1 MGNAVLDVKKEEKV
15 LSRDKIAVCKS
26 DTDFYIKK
34 LSGDALHNIASEV
47 PFRHE
52 GFCISILTSG
62 DMEQYVD
69 FDRQMVTGPA
79 ITMLERGQIHQQI
92 FGEGCELIHIY
103 FKPEFMISETQC
115 LLSCWGCMFRSSVIR
130 MDEEQ
135 LKEVLTY
142 CRLLINEFRQNRERK
157 DAVLRNLL
165 SALIIACSR
174 IAMPEPVMK
183 MRNED
188 TQPQGLVLQFKMLVD
203 KHFRDK
209 VQVADYAEMLYITA
223 GHLNDS
229 VKGVFGRNAK
239 NLIDEKRIMEAKRL
253 LYLRNF
259 SVKEIAYELN
269 FEDDAYFNRFFK
281 KHTGLTPVFFQKQ
294 IREKYN

>member
-1 MGNAVLDVKKEEKV
+1 MSNVITEEKKEQKLLV
-15 LSRDKIAVCKS
+15 KDKIAVCKS
-26 DTDFYIKK
+26 DTDFYIKR
-34 LSGDALHNIASEV
+34 LSGEALHNIASEV

-103 FKPEFMISETQC
+103 FKPEFLVTETQC
-115 LLSCWGCMFRSSVIR
+115 LLSCWGCMFRSAVIR

-135 LKEVLTY
+135 LKEVLAY
-142 CRLLINEFRQNRERK
+142 CRLLISEFRQARPRK
-157 DAVLRNLL
+157 DAVLRSLL

-174 IAMPEPVMK
+174 IAMPEPMPMK
-183 MRNED
+183 NED
-188 TQPQGLVLQFKMLVD
+188 TLPQGLVLQFKMLVD

-239 NLIDEKRIMEAKRL
+239 GVIDEKRIMEAKRL
-253 LYLRNF
+253 LYLRNY

-281 KHTGLTPVFFQKQ
+281 KHTNMTPVFFQKQ